1 MTTIANLLITPVVS
15 LNHRIRHRL
24 ASSALDAPPPPV
36 DTTKQWDFGRYCWK
50 VVVESKDK
58 ESGKLDKTFVGY
70 SQNMNI
76 ADRTKGA
83 CDRHKK
89 SGTICGEP
97 ELIMKGGECDEV
109 IFMKK
114 TPDGPL
120 IRISNLFF

>member
-15 LNHRIRHRL
+15 LKKRFGGRV
-24 ASSALDAPPPPV
+24 ASSALDTPPPPV
-36 DTTKQWDFGRYCWK
+36 DTTKQWDFGSYCWK
-50 VVVESKDK
+50 VTVESKDK
-58 ESGKLDKTFVGY
+58 ESGKPDKTFIGY

-76 ADRTKGA
+76 AGRTKGA

-89 SGTICGEP
+89 SGTVCGEP
-97 ELIMKGGECDEV
+97 QLAMKGGECDEV

-120 IRISNLFF
+120 IRISTPFF